1 MYVTRISIVVINTI
15 LITSKSSNLHEN
27 SDSKANMN
35 YDFVEFMIPNLRN
48 QVKNTNGKSRGARE
62 TEKFDRF

>member
-1 MYVTRISIVVINTI
+1 MNVTRISIVIINTI

-35 YDFVEFMIPNLRN
+35 YDFVEYMIPNLRN

>member
-1 MYVTRISIVVINTI
+1 MNVTRISIVIINTI